1 MEQLDVAVATFVV
14 AAPRRVADRLGARDG
29 WPSPWPGL
37 RLTVTEDREVEGVRW
52 QAAGA
57 VAGTAELW
65 LEPVL
70 DGTVVHW
77 FLRGTPASGRATRAA
92 AHHRRAWQAVVL
104 GLKDELESGRPPGV
118 KPTAATAED

>member
-1 MEQLDVAVATFVV
+1 VAVATFVV
-14 AAPRRVADRLGARDG
+14 AAPRRVADRLGARDR
-29 WPSPWPGL
+29 WPSPWPSL
-37 RLTVTEDREVEGVRW
+37 RLTVTEDRGVEGVRW

-77 FLRGTPASGRATRAA
+77 FLRGTPASGSAARAA
-92 AHHRRAWQAVVL
+92 AHHRRAWRAVVL
-104 GLKDELESGRPPGV
+104 EAKDALEGGRQAGV
-118 KPTAATAED
+118 KPAPAAAED